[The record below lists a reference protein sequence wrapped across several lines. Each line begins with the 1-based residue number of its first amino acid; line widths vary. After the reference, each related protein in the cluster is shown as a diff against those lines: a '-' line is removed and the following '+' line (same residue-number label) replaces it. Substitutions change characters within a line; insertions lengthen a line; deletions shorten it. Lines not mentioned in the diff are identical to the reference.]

1 MKRTSTA
8 VIAAARLREGLH
20 CALWLLCAA
29 MLAGIPLGTGCES
42 PGEPDAEGGDRS
54 APSVQSTLPV
64 ADQVGVPT
72 VDPITVVFNE
82 RVNPGTVGPM
92 NFRVTVLGQPV
103 PGAILADGEARSF
116 TYVPE
121 GGLPESRRIEVE
133 VRNVVDVAGN
143 PLASP
148 FLFGFRTAGDE
159 PLPPRVPSNPR
170 PPDGAVAVP
179 IDTVFRW
186 TGGSDTGDP
195 VVYDFWLGRSPSTL
209 SRLAT
214 GLDGTEFTPGPL
226 PYSTGHI
233 WQIVARSNGLETDG
247 PLWSFTTAES
257 PDPTNQPPDVP
268 CNPSPEPK
276 ANDIL
281 VTTEFD
287 WDCTSDPDGD
297 PVTFDVYLGTSTD
310 PGLVATVSDP
320 PYEPVT
326 PLTTM
331 TRYYWRIEAR
341 DSFGAVSSS
350 PLWSFDT
357 EDAPPPN
364 DPPSA
369 PAPPISPPDGGTI
382 LGIAILLTWSG
393 GEDPDGDPES
403 YLVRFG
409 TTNPPPDLRTVTI
422 KAAFIQNLDNETTY
436 YWQIVARDDH
446 GHATEGPV
454 WHFQTPG
461 APNDAPS
468 APCNPDPSNN
478 DDSVPVGTSLDWGCG
493 TDPDGD
499 DVVYVVYFSGGT
511 VATDSVAT
519 TDNREYSPPA
529 PLAYSESYAWRI
541 EARDDRGGV
550 TSSPTWRFTTVAQ
563 NQPPT
568 VPCNPDP
575 GQGEKDIEPDGLRLR
590 WGCGQDPDDGDE
602 ETYDVY
608 FGLTPDPQ
616 LIDSVDERNYRVGG
630 VDKFTTYYWKIV
642 ARDDRGGVTEGPV
655 WHFTT
660 GKEDDII
667 P

>member
-1 MKRTSTA
+1 MR
-8 VIAAARLREGLH
+8 AALL
-20 CALWLLCAA
+20 ALWVLCAA
-29 MLAGIPLGTGCES
+29 ILAGLPLGTGCES
-42 PGEPDAEGGDRS
+42 PGEPDSDGGDKS
-54 APSVQSTLPV
+54 APSVQSTLPA
-64 ADQVGVPT
+64 ADQMNVPI
-72 VDPITVVFNE
+72 VDPIVVVFNE

-92 NFRVTVLGQPV
+92 NFLVTVLGDPV
-103 PGAILADGEARSF
+103 SGAILADPEGRTF

-121 GGLPESRRIEVE
+121 ANLPESRRVEVE

-148 FLFGFRTAGDE
+148 FLFGFRTAGDD

-195 VVYDFWLGRSPSTL
+195 VEYDFWLGRTASSL
-209 SRLAT
+209 NRLAT
-214 GLDGTEFTPGPL
+214 GLDATEFTPGPL
-226 PYSTGHI
+226 PYTTGHI

-257 PDPTNQPPDVP
+257 PDPTNQPPDEP
-268 CNPSPEPK
+268 CNPTPEPK
-276 ANDIL
+276 ATDVL
-281 VTTEFD
+281 VSTDFD
-287 WDCTSDPDGD
+287 WECTTDPDD
-297 PVTFDVYLGTSTD
+297 DDVTFDVYLGTSTD
-310 PGLVATVSDP
+310 PGLVASVNGP
-320 PYEPVT
+320 PFVPSA
-326 PLTTM
+326 PLTAM
-331 TRYYWRIEAR
+331 TRYYWRVEAR
-341 DSFGAVSSS
+341 DPFGGVTSS

-369 PAPPISPPDGGTI
+369 PAPPITPPDGGTI
-382 LGIAILLTWSG
+382 LGFAILLTWSG
-393 GEDPDGDPES
+393 GDDPDGDPES

-409 TTNPPPDLRTVTI
+409 TSNPPPDLRTVTI
-422 KAAFIQNLDNETTY
+422 KATLVQNLQFQETY

-454 WHFQTPG
+454 WYFQTPG
-461 APNDAPS
+461 APNDPPS
-468 APCNPDPSNN
+468 TPCNPDPSNN

-499 DVVYVVYFSGGT
+499 DVVYVVYFSVGT
-511 VATDSVAT
+511 AATDSVAT
-519 TDNREYSPPA
+519 TSVREYSLPA
-529 PLAYSESYAWRI
+529 PLQHSQSYAWRI

-550 TSSPTWRFTTVAQ
+550 TSGPTWRFTTVAQ
-563 NQPPT
+563 NQPPNA
-568 VPCNPDP
+568 PCNPDP
-575 GQGEKDIEPDGLRLR
+575 DDGKENVSPDSLRLR
-590 WGCGQDPDDGDE
+590 WGCGMDPDDADDV
-602 ETYDVY
+602 TWDVY

-616 LIDSVDERNYRVGG
+616 FIDSVDERNYRVGG
-630 VDKFTTYYWKIV
+630 VDEFTTYYWKIV

-660 GKEDDII
+660 GEDDI